1 MSETHKLH
9 AEDLDLLRSVLRKRQ
24 PSSLWLVSSL
34 DQKPL
39 TPAQRDSIRGVLSDE
54 MRESGFG
61 TDRAMALKK
70 LIDFFGQ
77 S

>member
-1 MSETHKLH
+1 MSETHKLN
-9 AEDLDLLRSVLRKRQ
+9 AEDLDLLRSVLRRRQ
-24 PSSLWLVSSL
+24 PSSLWLVSSM

-54 MRESGFG
+54 MRDSGFA

-77 S
+77 P

>member
-1 MSETHKLH
+1 MPESQKLS
-9 AEDLDLLRSVLRKRQ
+9 AEDLDLLRSVLRRRQ
-24 PSSLWLVSSL
+24 PSSLWLVSSM

-39 TPAQRDSIRGVLSDE
+39 TPAQRDSIRGMLNDE
-54 MRESGFG
+54 LRESGFAS
-61 TDRAMALKK
+61 DRAALLKK